1 MTEIDGGDIKDS
13 IFYFHESWAS
23 MSIQEEPLSE
33 DALVALFEL
42 VAAKYDLD
50 EVRLHFEED
59 GPSDEKDG
67 YAWFRPEDQ
76 SIHVK
81 RVYKQPSH
89 LMHEFAHALTQDQAP
104 NWHGRVMLDRY
115 LDLIRE
121 FMGEEAHA
129 VFKLQFRNFREQ
141 HLM

>member
-1 MTEIDGGDIKDS
+1 
-13 IFYFHESWAS
+13 

-50 EVRLHFEED
+50 EVKLHFEED
-59 GPSDEKDG
+59 GPNDEKDG
-67 YAWFRPEDQ
+67 YAWFQPEDQ

-81 RVYKQPSH
+81 RGYKQPSH

-129 VFKLQFRNFREQ
+129 VFKLQFRDFREQ

>member
-1 MTEIDGGDIKDS
+1 
-13 IFYFHESWAS
+13 

-81 RVYKQPSH
+81 RGYKQPSH
-89 LMHEFAHALTQDQAP
+89 PMHEFAHALTQDQAP

-129 VFKLQFRNFREQ
+129 VFKLQFRDFREQ